1 MCKFQVCDENEWL
14 ITVFNLAVDE
24 LGSYCRLTQ
33 QPLALSYQPSLFLLS
48 LKGLEF
54 KTNPVSPAT
63 HKRPAHDTLNTL
75 YQTKAIMA
83 QGEIKKKAAPA
94 STKAKPMKGQ
104 KVKKP
109 KSTKADKL
117 QKKYTSGMVTKT
129 EALLGERAGH
139 LELIGKGKKAK
150 KDEKHK
156 GGSRKFG

>member
-1 MCKFQVCDENEWL
+1 MCLDILNAW
-14 ITVFNLAVDE
+14 
-24 LGSYCRLTQ
+24 LTQ
-33 QPLALSYQPSLFLLS
+33 RPTALSYRLPLFLLPF
-48 LKGLEF
+48 LQGLEF
-54 KTNPVSPAT
+54 KTKPISTANYKHPAQDT
-63 HKRPAHDTLNTL
+63 HSALS
-75 YQTKAIMA
+75 QTTVIMA

-117 QKKYTSGMVTKT
+117 QKKYTSGMVSKT

>member
-1 MCKFQVCDENEWL
+1 MLRQTDSAAVGL
-14 ITVFNLAVDE
+14 I
-24 LGSYCRLTQ
+24 
-33 QPLALSYQPSLFLLS
+33 LSTLNYFCYPCFLQ
-48 LKGLEF
+48 GLEF
-54 KTNPVSPAT
+54 KTNRSLLPTTNVKPTTPS
-63 HKRPAHDTLNTL
+63 TL
-75 YQTKAIMA
+75 YPQTKVIMA

>member
-1 MCKFQVCDENEWL
+1 
-14 ITVFNLAVDE
+14 
-24 LGSYCRLTQ
+24 
-33 QPLALSYQPSLFLLS
+33 
-48 LKGLEF
+48 
-54 KTNPVSPAT
+54 
-63 HKRPAHDTLNTL
+63 
-75 YQTKAIMA
+75 MA
-83 QGEIKKKAAPA
+83 QGEIKKKAAPV

>member
-1 MCKFQVCDENEWL
+1 MSGC
-14 ITVFNLAVDE
+14 LAVNCFE
-24 LGSYCRLTQ
+24 PGSRPPGNVRLTQ
-33 QPLALSYQPSLFLLS
+33 QLLALSYQSWLFFCSLAEGLLES
-48 LKGLEF
+48 N
-54 KTNPVSPAT
+54 TNSVSPANYKHPT
-63 HKRPAHDTLNTL
+63 QDTRSTL
-75 YQTKAIMA
+75 SQTKFIMA
-83 QGEIKKKAAPA
+83 QGEIKKKAAPS